1 MLFSGVPTRAI
12 AEVVDEAIWALSQQQ
27 AEDAADIEQPADEQS
42 SPRAIMFDGNG
53 ATDGWMDPL
62 AVSDD
67 ADTPLSFNAY
77 VRNGYEFTGWS
88 TTPSGKDEG
97 ATPAY
102 AIDATATVR
111 GLVASFD
118 KNQDGQI
125 GDEERVDL
133 TALANSGTVTL
144 YAQWAQK
151 DNPSEAAPVM
161 SQGDAVA
168 LQQDATLVDA
178 PKLADNEVAEL
189 DAAAPEAARSV
200 AGVTSAAANDPDGSV
215 EDAVA
220 GAPTSADGTSID
232 SMSVSWITED
242 TEGHEDNDPKKLTLV
257 PYTNEKFDVRMRVSF
272 QLSGQNDYEP
282 GTIRLTIPKT
292 LIKTRDGKTMGTFT
306 LSVPEAPSDRAAFAY
321 YEQDDSYVLVNMV
334 KLAASTS
341 ALFEFSQRNLVPNQV
356 MGNPKKTVE
365 GISPA
370 TFASALEV
378 TTPKG
383 TTLARNDSMTATVE
397 TAERLYEYGRLA
409 ASPSVLHDSWK
420 DSWPEQLKPNDSEQY
435 VYIDWYGYNDTWGN
449 QSFVSASEF
458 TMTTGYPKGSVLLG
472 MIDTN
477 GAIVKAV
484 DGSSSVVSD
493 WGQQPN
499 YQDTLT
505 AHAYVAI
512 PKDKVDRTKD
522 QTFKA
527 TMRFSLK
534 AFDTIDCDNEQLS
547 THEREGV
554 FTLNKEIEPI
564 TQPFPQTAF
573 GLKKRGINNKNA
585 LDDLLLGKDV
595 TATYSIEC
603 NQAGGYL
610 LRHDTDLSATPF
622 SPDQIAN
629 NATIHTVITDDAVST
644 GGLSGAFS
652 SNDYELDHLTFK
664 DARAFAMYQLAEDG
678 YGSIVPGQGE
688 QYLTKGSWAIKS
700 LADSFTPDLTV
711 EAKDGT
717 GAWIR
722 VATVS
727 YQKGYASVIPADGVE
742 GLSCD
747 NEMLK
752 FAPGTCYTGFRIT
765 ADVPVKP
772 VDDQGNP
779 VLDADGKQVLVG
791 ALRTNVMPTIRLK
804 ASSEKIADYIRGQ
817 FDQVSEPSMNVDNTV
832 RVATEC
838 DGHAIW
844 HDRET
849 GSAMLTGGFTQRVE
863 SKQYEIGQSENK
875 SQQRYDLIFTNCVS
889 ESSSLRNAESYNAAV
904 GDGSLKQE
912 TSGTFYDLLP
922 QGVYPDTSSIKLRP
936 GDKIESVEVL
946 QNYKNSGRTLLKVRA
961 TLKPR
966 PIRDYWGNGFVD
978 DPLINFKA
986 TYSFDDASEFGTSLT
1001 NIAAFESG
1009 NEQLGDVMG
1018 YMGENNNAISA
1029 SATAARN
1036 YNNYATADAVRGFE
1050 DILCGLNEDSNAK
1063 NFVYSRRDVNLGVLD
1078 HAIVGNLNLKVSP
1091 YGAGTYG
1098 QGNDAAI
1105 NVNDGGAYT
1114 YQLRFT
1120 STDES
1125 SGFKNIVLYDNLE
1138 VAKPKDANADDST
1151 WQGSFA
1157 GIDVSAISAAGANP
1171 VVYYATKKIDL
1182 SKDSDDLNLDDADLW
1197 SVTPPENLSEVRA
1210 IAIDVR
1216 HAADGSDFSLA
1227 QGKSV
1232 SALVHMRAPR
1242 AADLATIN
1250 GGNASD
1256 YYDNDATPE
1265 TGLTG
1270 GAHAYNES
1278 TATFEYAGG
1287 MQKCLTSSM
1296 TKVGLAEFVLT
1307 VTKKWNDNDNAD
1319 SMRPSSLLVRLVA
1332 NGVKTERTAELNAEN
1347 GWQHTFTDLDSADSF
1362 GNAIRYAVAEENAS
1376 SDYRASQSEEI
1387 TQAEKPHCV
1396 VTDAFELINTYEPQ
1410 LTTVAGTKIWNDGDN
1425 AAGKRPDSIEV
1436 NLYADGKLVQSK
1448 KVRGGENDTKWSFS
1462 FEGLRL
1468 NGAPDTPIRYTVDE
1482 QYVAGYDTVVDE
1494 DGNIT
1499 NTYDPYGD
1507 LIIRETV
1514 KNATPQ
1520 AIEKDPSF
1528 IFRLDLTAPDG
1539 SPDGGRY
1546 AYEIFNSD
1554 GSSSGVTGYVG
1565 TGGTIALKRDQ
1576 SVRIVD
1582 IPSETKYR
1590 VTQAEVAGYTLE
1602 SVSGEQGAIRA
1613 GDSHVSCADFVNVY
1627 ASKGTVDVSAVKVL
1641 QDGKQSAGQY
1651 AFSLCSIDEETG
1663 ERTPIRSGYNDKNG
1677 KVVFGLLRYNE
1688 GDSDKTF
1695 HYAII
1700 EKEGKRPGVEYS
1712 KGEIAV
1718 TVKVADNGDGT
1729 MTCDLSYDGGDGTD
1743 EQKAESTS
1751 PKQLINIY
1759 RASGQTSLVA
1769 WKSLKNG
1776 ELQKDQFTFKVEAD
1790 ENTPETPMPAS
1801 NETTNGADGMVLFG
1815 PIAFNQTHIGKSYS
1829 YLVSE
1834 VADGDSKI
1842 TYDHS
1847 KFKYTVTP
1855 KDNGDGT
1862 ISFDQ
1867 NVVRVKEDGTEEKID
1882 IPVFQNKAADGS
1894 LQVKKY
1900 VKSGD
1905 PKREF
1910 TFWLK
1915 LTGDETQMP
1924 ESINPSLERLSDTA
1938 PDLQSKAVA
1947 AAADDAEQPAGIL
1960 ETIAGWGSSLLGL
1973 FTPTEAHAEILEGE
1987 FHPAHIYG
1995 EGAKYSY
2002 NTESCQLTIHA
2013 GTIDNGN
2020 DNSFYDDPSSGRSL
2034 LEQTSEQNIPIA
2046 KVKSVVFDENV
2057 IFEGASYLFKNC
2069 TSLESVEGTPV
2080 FAGTATSLNFAF
2092 YGCSKLKNI
2101 DFLESWDISNIKSL
2115 SGMFRNCP
2123 SLENVNGLKNWDVSN
2138 VESLSG
2144 IFRNCSSLENVNA
2157 LENWD
2162 VSKATRMGGIFDGCS
2177 TLTDISGLQGWN
2189 VSNVTDFSGAFYN
2202 CTGIESLQSLSKWK
2216 FSKTFCEAMF
2226 YGCSG
2231 LKNLDGLQNWNVS
2244 NLQTSYMMFA
2254 NCKNL
2259 EDVSALESW
2268 RWPNE
2273 LYMCGSTF
2281 EGCESLKSITVSP
2294 YLANT
2299 IKVISETYVSDW
2311 FPSASQELP
2320 YTGKWVRQVDGI
2332 QSPDPAEAFGPDNLA
2347 KDINAY
2353 IINHIDEA
2361 PMTFVWQTKPGY
2373 ATIRF
2378 DANGASGSMSNLPWE
2393 TAVGT
2398 TLPACSLA
2406 KYDCSFAGWNT
2417 KADGTGESYADGAA
2431 IAKNSPDFPAGS
2443 TTTLYAQWKAKDHT
2457 ANKTDRGYKITLHGN
2472 EAATITGLPAGMGYQ
2487 LLEETSAG
2495 WVLVGSSGASGV
2507 IESGETSTAT
2517 FVNDYQPAK
2526 ARVAIQA
2533 SKTLDGLPAKD
2544 GAFEFGLYGNDDT
2557 LLQKKPNAAGGAV
2570 SFDAIEYDT
2579 AGTYK
2584 YQIKEIEGNDDAINY
2599 SVAVH
2604 HVTVTVSNNAGVLS
2618 ASVAYDD
2625 GDALPVFQN
2634 TTKTTSLTVHKAVEG
2649 TKDKT
2654 QDFTFQVK
2662 IGSDAPETIK
2672 LKADD
2677 SRTFDGLKPGT
2688 AYSVTEVDLPSGYTT
2703 DQALYSGAIGVHGT
2717 TVTVTNRYSASDAS
2731 VGIKVVKKLEG
2742 GTLAGG
2748 EFKFGLYAK
2757 DKSDAED
2764 PIAVAYNDAFGNVAF
2779 SPVPV
2784 SEDTKFDV
2792 REIAE
2797 SANADV
2803 DYDDS
2808 VKTVAVEVTDNGHG
2822 AKSAKQKG
2830 EPPVFTNEM
2839 KTGTLVVSNELRNT
2853 TAASKDKHFVYT
2865 LTATDGAGE
2874 PLKDLAITYPDG
2886 TSGVISSGATFKL
2899 GDGERAS
2906 VAMPSRSSYNVVQTD
2921 LEGFTGEGTGSTGSV
2936 DLRTEETESAAAT
2949 FVNTYYATGSFT
2961 PKVKKEFQGEEL
2973 QADAFS
2979 FELRDAAGALIA
2991 TTLNAADGTV
3001 AFSNVAFNQADF
3013 VDSTTKD
3020 LSYTVTEVKGA
3031 RDDVEYDLV
3040 PVTVSVTVTDDGK
3053 GNLVAGTL
3061 AYAKDGAAGSDTIT
3075 NLRTVVL
3082 PKTGAA
3088 GIWAG
3093 VIAGLAIVA
3102 ASVIAI
3108 MRRRKQ

>member
-1 MLFSGVPTRAI
+1 MKRTNIIQAAKKTTVAALTALMLFSGVPTRAI
-12 AEVVDEAIWALSQQQ
+12 AEVVDEATWALSQQQ
-27 AEDAADIEQPADEQS
+27 TQDAADVEQPADEQS
-42 SPRAIMFDGNG
+42 SQRAIVFDGNG
-53 ATDGWMDPL
+53 ATDGWVDPL

-111 GLVASFD
+111 GLVVSFD

-125 GDEERVDL
+125 GDEERADL
-133 TALANSGTVTL
+133 TALASNGTVTL

-161 SQGDAVA
+161 SQSDAVA
-168 LQQDATLVDA
+168 LQQDAALVDA
-178 PKLADNEVAEL
+178 PMLAESEVAEL

-220 GAPTSADGTSID
+220 GVPTSADGTSID
-232 SMSVSWITED
+232 SMSVSWITKD
-242 TEGHEDNDPKKLTLV
+242 TEGHEDNDPKKLTLA

-292 LIKTRDGKTMGTFT
+292 LIKTRDGKTMGIFT

-341 ALFEFSQRNLVPNQV
+341 ALFEFSQRDVVPSQV

-409 ASPSVLHDSWK
+409 ASSSVLYDSWK
-420 DSWPEQLKPNDSEQY
+420 DSWPEQLKPTDPEQY

-484 DGSSSVVSD
+484 DGSASVSSD

-512 PKDKVDRTKD
+512 PKDKVDRTKN

-534 AFDTIDCDNEQLS
+534 AFDTISCDNEQLS
-547 THEREGV
+547 TYNREGV

-610 LRHDTDLSATPF
+610 LRHDTSLPASSF

-629 NATIHTVITDDAVST
+629 DATIHTVITDDAVST

-688 QYLTKGSWAIKS
+688 QYLTKGSWVIKS
-700 LADSFTPDLTV
+700 LGDSFTPELTV

-717 GAWIR
+717 GAWVK

-727 YQKGYASVIPADGVE
+727 YQKGNASVIPVDGIE

-747 NEMLK
+747 REMLK
-752 FAPGTCYTGFRIT
+752 FAPSTCYTGFRIT

-779 VLDADGKQVLVG
+779 VLDVDGNQVLVG

-804 ASSEKIADYIRGQ
+804 ASSEKIVDYIRGQ
-817 FDQVSEPSMNVDNTV
+817 FDQASEPSMYVDNTV

-844 HDRET
+844 NDRET

-863 SKQYEIGQSENK
+863 SRQYEIGKSENK

-889 ESSSLRNAESYNAAV
+889 ETSSLSNAESYNAAV

-986 TYSFDDASEFGTSLT
+986 TYSFDDASEFGTTLT

-1029 SATAARN
+1029 NATAARK
-1036 YNNYATADAVRGFE
+1036 YNNFATADAVRGFE
-1050 DILCGLNEDSNAK
+1050 DILCGLNEDSTAK

-1138 VAKPKDANADDST
+1138 VAKPKDANAEDST

-1171 VVYYATKKIDL
+1171 VVYYAKKNIDL
-1182 SKDSDDLNLDDADLW
+1182 SKDSDDLNLDDAGLW

-1242 AADLATIN
+1242 AADLAANN

-1265 TGLTG
+1265 AGLTG

-1278 TATFEYAGG
+1278 TATFEYAGST
-1287 MQKCLTSSM
+1287 QKFLTSSM

-1319 SMRPSSLLVRLVA
+1319 SMRPSSLRVRLVA
-1332 NGVKTERTAELNAEN
+1332 NGVKTEHTAELNAEN
-1347 GWQHTFTDLDSADSF
+1347 GWKYTFAGLDSADGF
-1362 GNAIRYAVAEENAS
+1362 GNSIRYAVAEENAS
-1376 SDYRASQSEEI
+1376 SDYRASQSEKI
-1387 TQAEKPHCV
+1387 TQAENPHCV
-1396 VTDAFELINTYEPQ
+1396 VTDAFELTNTYEPQ
-1410 LTTVAGTKIWNDGDN
+1410 LTTVAGTKIWNDDNN
-1425 AAGKRPDSIEV
+1425 AAGKRPGSIEV

-1448 KVRGGENDTKWSFS
+1448 KVYGDENDAKWSFS

-1582 IPSETKYR
+1582 IPSETKYC
-1590 VTQAEVAGYTLE
+1590 VTQADVAGYTLE
-1602 SVSGEQGAIRA
+1602 SVSGEQGAVRA
-1613 GDSHVSCADFVNVY
+1613 GDSRVSCADFVNVY

-1651 AFSLCSIDEETG
+1651 AFSLCSIDEGTG
-1663 ERTPIRSGYNDKNG
+1663 KRTPIRSGYNDKNG

-1688 GDSDKTF
+1688 GDSGKTF
-1695 HYAII
+1695 RYVIV
-1700 EKEGKRPGVEYS
+1700 EKEGERPGVEYS

-1729 MTCDLSYDGGDGTD
+1729 MTCELSYAGGDGTE

-1776 ELQKDQFTFKVEAD
+1776 ELQQGQFTFKVEAD
-1790 ENTPETPMPAS
+1790 ENAPETPMPAS
-1801 NETTNGADGMVLFG
+1801 NETTNGANGMVLFG
-1815 PIAFNQTHIGKSYS
+1815 PITFNQTHIGKSYS

-1842 TYDHS
+1842 AYDHS

-1867 NVVRVKEDGTEEKID
+1867 KLVRVKEDGTEEEIE
-1882 IPVFQNKAADGS
+1882 IPVFQNKAVDGS

-1905 PKREF
+1905 PESEF

-1924 ESINPSLERLSDTA
+1924 ASINPSLERLSDTA

-1960 ETIAGWGSSLLGL
+1960 ETVAGWGSSLLGL
-1973 FTPTEAHAEILEGE
+1973 FMPTEAHAEILEGE
-1987 FHPAHIYG
+1987 FSISWYLQDKAS
-1995 EGAKYSY
+1995 KYSY
-2002 NTESCQLTIHA
+2002 DTKSCQLTIHA
-2013 GTIDNGN
+2013 GMLDNGN
-2020 DNSFYDDPSSGRSL
+2020 GMYGQDRSVSSVLNRTNAG
-2034 LEQTSEQNIPIA
+2034 NIPTA
-2046 KVKSVVFDENV
+2046 KVKSVVFEENV
-2057 IFEGASYLFKNC
+2057 TILGASCLFKNC
-2069 TSLESVEGTPV
+2069 TSLESVEGTPA
-2080 FAGTATSLNFAF
+2080 FDKGATSLDYAF
-2092 YGCSKLKNI
+2092 YGCGKLKNI
-2101 DFLESWDISNIKSL
+2101 NFLERWDVSNMKSL
-2115 SGMFRNCP
+2115 VGTFEKCS
-2123 SLENVNGLKNWDVSN
+2123 SLEDVNALKSWDVSN
-2138 VESLSG
+2138 V
-2144 IFRNCSSLENVNA
+2144 
-2157 LENWD
+2157 
-2162 VSKATRMGGIFDGCS
+2162 THMGSIFDTCS
-2177 TLTDISGLQGWN
+2177 ALADISGLQDWN
-2189 VSNVTDFSGAFYN
+2189 VSNVYDLSSVFYG
-2202 CTGIESLQSLSKWK
+2202 CVSIESLQSLSEWN
-2216 FSKTFCEAMF
+2216 FSKSYCEGMF
-2226 YGCSG
+2226 YGCNG
-2231 LKNLDGLQNWNVS
+2231 LKSLDGLQNWNVS
-2244 NLQTSYMMFA
+2244 NLESSYLMFA
-2254 NCKNL
+2254 YCKNL
-2259 EDVSALESW
+2259 EDVSALDNW

-2273 LYMCGSTF
+2273 QYMFASIF
-2281 EGCESLKSITVSP
+2281 KGCESLKSITVSP

-2299 IKVISETYVSDW
+2299 IETNYSERYGLDW
-2311 FPSASQELP
+2311 LPNASQELP
-2320 YTGKWVRQVDGI
+2320 YTGKWVRQVNGI
-2332 QSPDPAEAFGPDNLA
+2332 QSPDPAEAFGSDNLA

-2353 IINHIDEA
+2353 IIKHKDEA
-2361 PMTFVWQTKPGY
+2361 PMTFVWQIKPVD
-2373 ATIRF
+2373 ATIVF
-2378 DANGASGSMSNLPWE
+2378 DANDGSGLTN
-2393 TAVGT
+2393 THTYKVTDGT
-2398 TLPACSLA
+2398 TLPACSFD
-2406 KYDCSFAGWNT
+2406 KYERDFIAWNT
-2417 KADGTGESYADGAA
+2417 KADGTGESYSDGAV
-2431 IAKNSPDFPAGS
+2431 IDENSSDFPAGS

-2507 IESGETSTAT
+2507 IKSGETSTAT

-2526 ARVAIQA
+2526 ARVTIQA
-2533 SKTLDGLPAKD
+2533 SKTLDGLPAED
-2544 GAFEFGLYGNDDT
+2544 GAFEFELYGNDGT
-2557 LLQKKPNAAGGAV
+2557 LPQKKPNAVGGGV
-2570 SFDAIEYDT
+2570 SFDAIEYDA

-2584 YQIKEIEGNDDAINY
+2584 YQIKEIKGSDKAINY
-2599 SVAVH
+2599 SDAVH
-2604 HVTVTVSNNAGVLS
+2604 NVTVTVSNNDGVLS
-2618 ASVAYDD
+2618 ASVKYDG

-2634 TTKTTSLTVHKAVEG
+2634 TTKTTSLIVRKAVEG
-2649 TKDKT
+2649 TEGKT
-2654 QDFTFQVK
+2654 QGFTFQVK
-2662 IGSDAPETIK
+2662 IGSDAPKTIT
-2672 LKADD
+2672 LKADE
-2677 SRTFDGLKPGT
+2677 SRKFDGLKPGT

-2703 DQALYSGAIGVHGT
+2703 DQALYSGTIDAGGT
-2717 TVTVTNRYSASDAS
+2717 TVTVTNKYSASDAS

-2742 GTLAGG
+2742 GTLVGG
-2748 EFKFGLYAK
+2748 EFNFGLYEQG
-2757 DKSDAED
+2757 KSNAED

-2784 SEDTKFDV
+2784 SEDTEFDV

-2803 DYDDS
+2803 DCDGS
-2808 VKTVAVEVTDNGHG
+2808 VKTVAVKVTDNGRG
-2822 AKSAKQKG
+2822 AKSAKQEG
-2830 EPPVFTNEM
+2830 EPPVFTNTM
-2839 KTGTLVVSNELRNT
+2839 KTGALVVSNEIRNT
-2853 TAASKDKHFVYT
+2853 TAASKDKRFVYT
-2865 LTATDGAGE
+2865 LTATDEAGE

-2886 TSGVISSGATFKL
+2886 TSGVISSGETFKL
-2899 GDGERAS
+2899 GNGESAS

-2921 LEGFTGEGTGSTGSV
+2921 LEGFTGENTGSTGSV
-2936 DLRTEETESAAAT
+2936 DLRTEETKSAVAA

-2979 FELRDAAGALIA
+2979 FELRDAAGTLIA
-2991 TTLNAADGTV
+2991 RAQNAADGTV
-3001 AFSNVAFNQADF
+3001 AFSNVAFDQADF
-3013 VDSTTKD
+3013 VDSSTKD

-3053 GNLVAGTL
+3053 GNLVAGTPT
-3061 AYAKDGAAGSDTIT
+3061 YVKDGATGSDTIT

-3108 MRRRKQ
+3108 IRRRKQ

>member
-1 MLFSGVPTRAI
+1 
-12 AEVVDEAIWALSQQQ
+12 
-27 AEDAADIEQPADEQS
+27 
-42 SPRAIMFDGNG
+42 
-53 ATDGWMDPL
+53 
-62 AVSDD
+62 
-67 ADTPLSFNAY
+67 
-77 VRNGYEFTGWS
+77 
-88 TTPSGKDEG
+88 
-97 ATPAY
+97 
-102 AIDATATVR
+102 
-111 GLVASFD
+111 
-118 KNQDGQI
+118 
-125 GDEERVDL
+125 
-133 TALANSGTVTL
+133 
-144 YAQWAQK
+144 
-151 DNPSEAAPVM
+151 
-161 SQGDAVA
+161 
-168 LQQDATLVDA
+168 
-178 PKLADNEVAEL
+178 
-189 DAAAPEAARSV
+189 
-200 AGVTSAAANDPDGSV
+200 
-215 EDAVA
+215 
-220 GAPTSADGTSID
+220 
-232 SMSVSWITED
+232 
-242 TEGHEDNDPKKLTLV
+242 
-257 PYTNEKFDVRMRVSF
+257 
-272 QLSGQNDYEP
+272 
-282 GTIRLTIPKT
+282 
-292 LIKTRDGKTMGTFT
+292 
-306 LSVPEAPSDRAAFAY
+306 
-321 YEQDDSYVLVNMV
+321 
-334 KLAASTS
+334 
-341 ALFEFSQRNLVPNQV
+341 
-356 MGNPKKTVE
+356 
-365 GISPA
+365 
-370 TFASALEV
+370 
-378 TTPKG
+378 
-383 TTLARNDSMTATVE
+383 MT
-397 TAERLYEYGRLA
+397 
-409 ASPSVLHDSWK
+409 
-420 DSWPEQLKPNDSEQY
+420 
-435 VYIDWYGYNDTWGN
+435 
-449 QSFVSASEF
+449 
-458 TMTTGYPKGSVLLG
+458 
-472 MIDTN
+472 
-477 GAIVKAV
+477 
-484 DGSSSVVSD
+484 
-493 WGQQPN
+493 
-499 YQDTLT
+499 
-505 AHAYVAI
+505 
-512 PKDKVDRTKD
+512 
-522 QTFKA
+522 
-527 TMRFSLK
+527 
-534 AFDTIDCDNEQLS
+534 
-547 THEREGV
+547 
-554 FTLNKEIEPI
+554 
-564 TQPFPQTAF
+564 
-573 GLKKRGINNKNA
+573 
-585 LDDLLLGKDV
+585 
-595 TATYSIEC
+595 
-603 NQAGGYL
+603 
-610 LRHDTDLSATPF
+610 
-622 SPDQIAN
+622 
-629 NATIHTVITDDAVST
+629 
-644 GGLSGAFS
+644 
-652 SNDYELDHLTFK
+652 
-664 DARAFAMYQLAEDG
+664 
-678 YGSIVPGQGE
+678 
-688 QYLTKGSWAIKS
+688 
-700 LADSFTPDLTV
+700 
-711 EAKDGT
+711 
-717 GAWIR
+717 
-722 VATVS
+722 
-727 YQKGYASVIPADGVE
+727 
-742 GLSCD
+742 
-747 NEMLK
+747 
-752 FAPGTCYTGFRIT
+752 
-765 ADVPVKP
+765 
-772 VDDQGNP
+772 
-779 VLDADGKQVLVG
+779 
-791 ALRTNVMPTIRLK
+791 
-804 ASSEKIADYIRGQ
+804 
-817 FDQVSEPSMNVDNTV
+817 
-832 RVATEC
+832 
-838 DGHAIW
+838 
-844 HDRET
+844 
-849 GSAMLTGGFTQRVE
+849 
-863 SKQYEIGQSENK
+863 
-875 SQQRYDLIFTNCVS
+875 
-889 ESSSLRNAESYNAAV
+889 ESSSLSNAESYNAAV

-986 TYSFDDASEFGTSLT
+986 TYSFDDASEFGTTLT

-1009 NEQLGDVMG
+1009 NKQLGDVMG

-1029 SATAARN
+1029 SATAARR

-1050 DILCGLNEDSNAK
+1050 DILCGLNEDSDAK
-1063 NFVYSRRDVNLGVLD
+1063 NFVYSRREVNLGVLD

-1151 WQGSFA
+1151 WQGSFT
-1157 GIDVSAISAAGANP
+1157 GIDVSAMSAAGAKP

-1182 SKDSDDLNLDDADLW
+1182 SKGSDDLNLDNAGLW
-1197 SVTPPENLSEVRA
+1197 SVTPPENLSEVCA

-1242 AADLATIN
+1242 AADLAAIN
-1250 GGNASD
+1250 SGSASD
-1256 YYDNDATPE
+1256 YYDSDATPE

-1287 MQKCLTSSM
+1287 TQKCLTSAM
-1296 TKVGLAEFVLT
+1296 TKVGLTEFVLT

-1319 SMRPSSLLVRLVA
+1319 SMRPSSLQVRLVA
-1332 NGVKTERTAELNAEN
+1332 NGVKTEHTAELNAEN

-1387 TQAEKPHCV
+1387 TQTEKPHCV
-1396 VTDAFELINTYEPQ
+1396 VTDAFELTNTYEPQ
-1410 LTTVAGTKIWNDGDN
+1410 LTTVAGTKIWNDDDN

-1436 NLYADGKLVQSK
+1436 NLYADGKLAQSK

-1688 GDSDKTF
+1688 GDSGKTF
-1695 HYAII
+1695 HYVII
-1700 EKEGKRPGVEYS
+1700 EKEGDRPGVEYS
-1712 KGEIAV
+1712 KSEIAV
-1718 TVKVADNGDGT
+1718 TVKVEDNGDGT
-1729 MTCDLSYDGGDGTD
+1729 MKCDLSYAGGDGTD
-1743 EQKAESTS
+1743 EQKAKSTG

-1759 RASGQTSLVA
+1759 QASGQTSLVA

-1790 ENTPETPMPAS
+1790 KNTPETPMPAS
-1801 NETTNGADGMVLFG
+1801 NEATNGADGMVLFG

-1867 NVVRVKEDGTEEKID
+1867 NVVRVKEDGTEEEIE
-1882 IPVFQNKAADGS
+1882 IPVFQNKAVDGS

-1900 VKSGD
+1900 VKSGN
-1905 PKREF
+1905 PESEF

-1947 AAADDAEQPAGIL
+1947 AAADDAEQSAGIL
-1960 ETIAGWGSSLLGL
+1960 ETVAGWGSSLLGL

-1987 FHPAHIYG
+1987 FYPAHIYG

-2020 DNSFYDDPSSGRSL
+2020 DNSFYDDPSRGRSL
-2034 LEQTSEQNIPIA
+2034 LERTSEQNIPIA

-2080 FAGTATSLNFAF
+2080 FDDTATSLNFAF

-2115 SGMFRNCP
+2115 NRMFSGCS
-2123 SLENVNGLKNWDVSN
+2123 SLRDVNGLKNWDVSN
-2138 VESLSG
+2138 VESLVGMFSK
-2144 IFRNCSSLENVNA
+2144 CSSLEDVNA

-2162 VSKATRMGGIFDGCS
+2162 VSKVTRMGAIFDGCS

-2189 VSNVTDFSGAFYN
+2189 VSNLTDFSGAFYG
-2202 CTGIESLQSLSKWK
+2202 CTGIESLQSLSEWK

-2268 RWPNE
+2268 RWPTE
-2273 LYMCGSTF
+2273 LYLCGSTF

-2299 IKVISETYVSDW
+2299 IKVINETYVSDW

-2353 IINHIDEA
+2353 IINNIDDA

-2378 DANGASGSMSNLPWE
+2378 EANGASGSMSNLPWE
-2393 TAVGT
+2393 TAEGT
-2398 TLPACSLA
+2398 TLPACSFA

-2417 KADGTGESYADGAA
+2417 KADGTGKSYADGAA

-2507 IESGETSTAT
+2507 IKSGETSTAT

-2544 GAFEFGLYGNDDT
+2544 GAFEFGLYGNDGT
-2557 LLQKKPNAAGGAV
+2557 LLQKKRNAVGGAV

-2579 AGTYK
+2579 AGTYG
-2584 YQIKEIEGNDDAINY
+2584 YQIKEIDTNDPAINY
-2599 SVAVH
+2599 SEAVH
-2604 HVTVTVSNNAGVLS
+2604 NVTVTVSDNADVLS
-2618 ASVAYDD
+2618 ASIKYDA
-2625 GDALPVFQN
+2625 GDVLPVFQN

-2649 TKDKT
+2649 TEDKT

-2672 LKADD
+2672 LKADE
-2677 SRTFDGLKPGT
+2677 SRKFDGLKPGT
-2688 AYSVTEVDLPSGYTT
+2688 EYSVTEVDLPSGYTT
-2703 DQALYSGAIGVHGT
+2703 DRALYGGTIDAGGT

-2742 GTLAGG
+2742 GTLVGG

-2757 DKSDAED
+2757 GKSDAED

-2779 SPVPV
+2779 SPVSV
-2784 SEDTKFDV
+2784 SKDTVFDV

-2797 SANADV
+2797 TANADV
-2803 DYDDS
+2803 DYDGS
-2808 VKTVAVEVTDNGHG
+2808 VKTVAVKVTDNGRG
-2822 AKSAKQKG
+2822 AKSAKQEG
-2830 EPPVFTNEM
+2830 EPPVFTNKM

-2853 TAASKDKHFVYT
+2853 TAASEDKRFVYT
-2865 LTATDGAGE
+2865 LTATDEAGE
-2874 PLKDLAITYPDG
+2874 PLKGLAIKYSDG
-2886 TSGVISSGATFKL
+2886 TSGVISSGEIFEL
-2899 GDGERAS
+2899 GDGDSAS

-2921 LEGFTGEGTGSTGSV
+2921 LKGFTGKSTGSTGSV
-2936 DLRTEETESAAAT
+2936 DLRTEETKSAVAA
-2949 FVNTYYATGSFT
+2949 FVNTYYATGFFT

-2979 FELRDAAGALIA
+2979 FELRDAAGTLIA
-2991 TTLNAADGTV
+2991 RAQNAADGTV
-3001 AFSNVAFNQADF
+3001 AFPNVAFEQKDF
-3013 VDSTTKD
+3013 EHSATKN

-3040 PVTVSVTVTDDGK
+3040 PVTVSVTVTDDGE
-3053 GNLVAGTL
+3053 GNLVAGTPT
-3061 AYAKDGAAGSDTIT
+3061 YVKDGAAGSDTIT

-3108 MRRRKQ
+3108 IRRRKQ